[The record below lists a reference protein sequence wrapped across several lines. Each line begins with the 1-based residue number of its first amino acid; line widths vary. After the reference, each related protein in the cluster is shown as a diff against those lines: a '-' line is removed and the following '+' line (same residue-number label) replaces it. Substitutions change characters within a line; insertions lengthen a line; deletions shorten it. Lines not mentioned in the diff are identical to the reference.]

1 MKETS
6 DVKSDPIMEGGKR
19 GKEREIRGW
28 EISSGGMMGRMR
40 RKKRQGSKN
49 LIRHVACLQMFA
61 HVCKSKA
68 SRTEMRRHTC
78 ATCRHVK
85 VTKWTSHILHTCTQT
100 LSFLSWSSSALAASP
115 SLLLPP
121 PQSYR
126 YICMNED
133 WDCCEIKRMTCD
145 RPWDWCCGDAV
156 CTCMCCF
163 CSRYGK
169 YIPLLWS

>member
-6 DVKSDPIMEGGKR
+6 DVKSNPIMEGGKR

-28 EISSGGMMGRMR
+28 EISSGGMMGSMR

-49 LIRHVACLQMFA
+49 LIRHVAWIRFA
-61 HVCKSKA
+61 NRKQVEQKWGDT
-68 SRTEMRRHTC
+68 R

-115 SLLLPP
+115 SLQLPP

-126 YICMNED
+126 YIYMNED

-169 YIPLLWS
+169 YIPLVWS